1 MILRQPHIV
10 CIVETWMISQ
20 IQISCLDLIGTGMVV
35 EWVYV
40 CNFLSC
46 KQLIS
51 NEIHDLE
58 LMAMSVNTLP

>member
-1 MILRQPHIV
+1 
-10 CIVETWMISQ
+10 
-20 IQISCLDLIGTGMVV
+20 MVV
-35 EWVYV
+35 EYLCMYV

-58 LMAMSVNTLP
+58 LNGYVCK

>member
-1 MILRQPHIV
+1 MYI
-10 CIVETWMISQ
+10 
-20 IQISCLDLIGTGMVV
+20 
-35 EWVYV
+35 

-58 LMAMSVNTLP
+58 LMAMSVNIIIFTDIAINSKRHNTKTRHGS